1 MLRMDPFVTETPS
14 TVDEAVALLAAH
26 QAAGRSTRVIAGGTD
41 AVPNIKHGLHEP
53 DVVVHIGKVRGLH
66 GVVDEGDCLAIGAL
80 TTLHTLAHHPLVQLH
95 APGLARAASVVAGPQ
110 LRRMGTLGGN
120 LALDTRC
127 LFYNQ
132 THFWR
137 EALGFC
143 LKKDGTVCHVIA
155 GGKKCVAAAS
165 NDTATILLC
174 LDAEV
179 VLQSPGGT
187 KTMKLDDFYVAN
199 GIKNTVLEAADLLVQ
214 VRVPKHWCR
223 LEGYAKLRHRNAI
236 DYPLLSVGVRV
247 DVEPTAQGAGRI
259 SAMRCVVS
267 ALQARPHKLSCDAF
281 VGRPF
286 DSAVVDDLKK
296 LAFAKCAPV
305 KNIAD
310 DPAWRRDMVPVLVQ
324 RACDEARGVTS
335 TSDAATATPTTS
347 TGAETA

>member
-1 MLRMDPFVTETPS
+1 MLRMDPFVTETPA
-14 TVDEAVALLAAH
+14 TVDEAVASLAAH
-26 QAAGRSTRVIAGGTD
+26 HAAGRKTKVIAGGTD

-53 DVVVHIGKVRGLH
+53 DVVVHIGRVAGLH
-66 GVVDEGDCLAIGAL
+66 GVVDAGEHLEIGAL
-80 TTLHTLAHHPLVQLH
+80 TTLHDLSLHPLVQKH
-95 APGLARAASVVAGPQ
+95 APGLARAASLVAGPQ

-137 EALGFC
+137 ESLGFC

-165 NDTATILLC
+165 NDTATMLLC

-179 VLQSPGGT
+179 VLRGPAGSQ
-187 KTMKLDDFYVAN
+187 TMKLEDFYVAN
-199 GIKNTVLEAADLLVQ
+199 GIKNTVLEHADLLVQ
-214 VRVPKHWCR
+214 VRVPKKQAAKR
-223 LEGYAKLRHRNAI
+223 FEGYAKLRHRNAI

-247 DVEPTAQGAGRI
+247 DVDANNVVT
-259 SAMRCVVS
+259 AMRCVVS
-267 ALQARPHKLSCDAF
+267 ALQARPHALPCDTW
-281 VGRPF
+281 VGRAF
-286 DSAVVDDLKK
+286 DQTVVDELKK

-310 DPAWRRDMVPVLVQ
+310 DPAWRKEMVPVLIQ
-324 RACDEARGVTS
+324 RAVDEFAS
-335 TSDAATATPTTS
+335 AA
-347 TGAETA
+347 GAA